1 MANRRLPSLT
11 QTRVLT
17 LTKIRRERT
26 LPVNGEVLVTM
37 GSRVGALDVV
47 ARAASIGFLR
57 SVPLARYMHTTEAA
71 LPKWM
76 KKQVGDDI
84 IARDEIASKPEFF
97 GAARRIYRAPGNG
110 RITALQGSWLT
121 MDLMD
126 APFDLRGYYRGAIV
140 NIVPRRG
147 VVIEANGA
155 LVEGTWAAGG
165 EAYGVLKKM
174 VDAPGSIL
182 TEEQIDVSA
191 RGAILIAGAGI
202 TELAIERA
210 AQEQAAGLIV
220 GSISAKIKAQLAK
233 WTLPVMVTEGFG
245 EIPMALPIFELLV
258 RHSGEEAF
266 LNAKQPKPE
275 VFIPALASAVSGE
288 TATLPATLTCEIGAT
303 VRITSGPL
311 VGHVGKIVDAP
322 ALPQVLESGISI
334 WGADIELMTG
344 SRVFVPWEN
353 LELIG

>member
-1 MANRRLPSLT
+1 MANRRLPPLT

-17 LTKIRRERT
+17 LAKIRRERV

-47 ARAASIGFLR
+47 ARAASVGFLR
-57 SVPLARYMHTTEAA
+57 PVPLARYMHTTETT
-71 LPKWM
+71 LPSLM

-84 IARDEIASKPEFF
+84 VARDEIASKPEFF
-97 GAARRIYRAPGNG
+97 GAARRVYRAPGNG

-126 APFDLRGYYRGAIV
+126 APFELRGHYRGAIV

-155 LVEGTWAAGG
+155 LAEGTWGTG
-165 EAYGVLKKM
+165 SEAYGILRKA
-174 VDAPGSIL
+174 VDAPGSVL
-182 TEEQIDVSA
+182 TDEQIDVSA
-191 RGAILIAGAGI
+191 RGAILLAGAGI
-202 TELAIERA
+202 TETALQRA
-210 AQEQAAGLIV
+210 AQEQAAGLII
-220 GSISAKIKAQLAK
+220 GSISAKIKSLLV
-233 WTLPVMVTEGFG
+233 TLSLPVMVTEGFG
-245 EIPMALPIFELLV
+245 EIPMALPIFEMLA

-266 LNAKQPKPE
+266 LDAKMPNPE
-275 VFIPALASAVSGE
+275 IFIPALSAAVSGE
-288 TATLPATLTCEIGAT
+288 TAQVPATLSCEIGAT

-311 VGHVGKIVDAP
+311 IGQVGKIADAP
-322 ALPQVLESGISI
+322 ALPQVLESGISV
-334 WGADIELMTG
+334 WGAEVELLTG
-344 SRVFVPWEN
+344 SRAFVPWEN